1 MTILGVTHVRL
12 YTPNNKCNQSG
23 ERIRQARKK
32 KGWSQ
37 GELAEQLQLAGLD
50 IGQIAVSRMET
61 GKRVIPDY
69 ELPILAEV
77 LHVTVYWLLGIKPKK

>member
-1 MTILGVTHVRL
+1 MRL

-32 KGWSQ
+32 MGYSQ
-37 GELAEQLQLAGLD
+37 GKLAEQLQLAGLD

-69 ELPILAEV
+69 ELPILAKV
-77 LHVTVYWLLGIKPKK
+77 LKVSVCWLLGIESKK